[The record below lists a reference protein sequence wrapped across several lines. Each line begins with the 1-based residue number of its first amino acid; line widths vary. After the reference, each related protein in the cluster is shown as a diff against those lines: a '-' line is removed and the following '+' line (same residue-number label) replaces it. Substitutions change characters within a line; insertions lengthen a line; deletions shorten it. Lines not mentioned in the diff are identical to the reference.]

1 MILVSKKEMHR
12 DNKWTRPSTT
22 SPTPNNPHK
31 TNVQMHF
38 YDDNNRTYITI

>member
-1 MILVSKKEMHR
+1 MTDDFCFKKEKKEMHR

-38 YDDNNRTYITI
+38 L